1 MVSDLVSDMLTRI
14 RNSYLAKH
22 RYTPV
27 LYSKLNWNIA
37 RILKQEGIIKD
48 FELAKNK
55 QGYNCINIYLRYK
68 YVGIGEKPQP
78 ILTGIKRI
86 SKPGLRVY
94 SKYRNM
100 PTVLGNLGI
109 AIIST
114 SEGLMTNFEAK
125 INRKG
130 GEIICFVW

>member
-1 MVSDLVSDMLTRI
+1 MVADLVSDMLTRI
-14 RNSYLAKH
+14 RNAYLAKH
-22 RYTPV
+22 RYTLV
-27 LYSKLNWNIA
+27 IFNKLNLNIA
-37 RILKQEGIIKD
+37 NILKKEGFIND
-48 FELAKNK
+48 FEIGKNK
-55 QGYNCINIYLRYK
+55 RGYPCIYIYLKYK

-94 SKYRNM
+94 SGYKNL

-125 INRKG
+125 MQKKG